1 MRITPSAV
9 SSRLGMS
16 GGMDV
21 HHGATENTESPC
33 GLRALRASVVN
44 SKFHRMNR
52 GLLGAILVS
61 ASTACAVGPGY
72 HRPELGAPA
81 EWRRTDPGMDSLR
94 PFFDSLETSRDTLP
108 LTPNQPPS
116 ARADTTLGNA
126 PVPSDTTADLAWFDL
141 LSDPE
146 LRKLVE
152 TAVSE
157 NRDVRTALA
166 AIEEFRAQYG
176 VAKGDFFPQISLNA
190 QGGRTKNVVGTL
202 GSFTYNQLQA
212 TANLSWELDLFGRIR
227 RSTEAARND
236 LLAERENQRA
246 VVLTL
251 IGDIATAY
259 LQLRELDLELE
270 VARRTLD
277 ANRETLRLARRRF
290 DQGQISE
297 LDVRQFE
304 SEVASPATSVAQLE
318 GQIAQ
323 TENLLSLLIGKN
335 PGRIQRGRPLTEV
348 LAKVAIPAMAP
359 SAMLDRR
366 PDVREAEAQL
376 HAATARIGAAKADL
390 YPSLL
395 VTGDYGT
402 FSQNTEDLFTKRTEI
417 YQILGGISIP
427 LFTGGRVGKQVDV
440 ARARADQ
447 TRYQYEQTV
456 LVALREVEDALAGL
470 RASRNQV
477 AAQQTQ
483 VDALRRGLHLAELR
497 YRAGTSSYLDLLDAQ
512 RSLFSAELS
521 LAQVQGQQATAAVT
535 LYRALGGGWPATPA
549 ESGRA
554 R

>member
-1 MRITPSAV
+1 MSRI
-9 SSRLGMS
+9 M
-16 GGMDV
+16 
-21 HHGATENTESPC
+21 
-33 GLRALRASVVN
+33 
-44 SKFHRMNR
+44 
-52 GLLGAILVS
+52 LGALLIS
-61 ASTACAVGPGY
+61 ASAGCAVGPSY

-94 PFFDSLETSRDTLP
+94 PFFDSLETNRDTLP
-108 LTPNQPPS
+108 LTPNQPPR
-116 ARADTTLGNA
+116 ARADTIAADA
-126 PVPSDTTADLAWFDL
+126 PVPSDTTGDLAWFDL

-146 LRKLVE
+146 LRRLVE
-152 TAVSE
+152 TALRE
-157 NRDVRTALA
+157 NRDVRTAFA
-166 AIEEFRAQYG
+166 VIEEFRAQYG

-190 QGGRTKNVVGTL
+190 QGGRTKNVVGSL

-251 IGDIATAY
+251 IGDIAGSY

-270 VARRTLD
+270 IARRTLD

-304 SEVASPATSVAQLE
+304 SEVASPATSVAQLQ

-335 PGRIQRGRPLTEV
+335 PGGIPRGRPLTEV
-348 LAKVAIPAMAP
+348 LANVEIPAMAP
-359 SAMLDRR
+359 SAMLERR
-366 PDVREAEAQL
+366 PDIRGAEAQL
-376 HAATARIGAAKADL
+376 HAATARVGAAKADL

-402 FSQNTEDLFTKRTEI
+402 FSQNTEDLFTKRSEI
-417 YQILGGISIP
+417 YQILGGLSIP

-447 TRYQYEQTV
+447 SRYQYEQTV

-483 VDALRRGLHLAELR
+483 VDALRRGLYLAEIR

-512 RSLFSAELS
+512 RSLFGAELS

-535 LYRALGGGWPATPA
+535 LYRALGGGWPVTPGK
-549 ESGRA
+549 EP
-554 R
+554 

>member
-1 MRITPSAV
+1 MR
-9 SSRLGMS
+9 
-16 GGMDV
+16 
-21 HHGATENTESPC
+21 
-33 GLRALRASVVN
+33 
-44 SKFHRMNR
+44 RMI
-52 GLLGAILVS
+52 LGALLVS
-61 ASTACAVGPGY
+61 ASAGCAVGPGY
-72 HRPELGAPA
+72 RRPEPAVPA
-81 EWRRTDPGMDSLR
+81 EWRRTDPGVDSLR

-116 ARADTTLGNA
+116 PSADTSPGTT
-126 PVPSDTTADLAWFDL
+126 PVPSDTAADLAWFDL

-146 LRKLVE
+146 LRRLVE
-152 TAVSE
+152 TALRE
-157 NRDVRTALA
+157 NRDVRTAFA
-166 AIEEFRAQYG
+166 AIDEYRAQYG
-176 VAKGDFFPQISLNA
+176 VARGDFFPQITLNA
-190 QGGRTKNVVGTL
+190 QGGRTQTVVGSL
-202 GSFTYNQLQA
+202 GAFTYNQLQA
-212 TANLSWELDLFGRIR
+212 TANLSWELDLWGRIR
-227 RSTEAARND
+227 RSAEAARND
-236 LLAERENQRA
+236 LLAQRENERA

-251 IGDIATAY
+251 IGDVAGSY
-259 LQLRELDLELE
+259 LQLRQLDLELE
-270 VARRTLD
+270 IARRTLD
-277 ANRETLRLARRRF
+277 ANRETYRLARRRF

-304 SEVASPATSVAQLE
+304 SEVASPAASVAQLE

-323 TENLLSLLIGKN
+323 TENLLSLLVGRK
-335 PGRIQRGRPLTEV
+335 PGRIARGRPLTEV
-348 LAKVAIPAMAP
+348 LANVAIPAMAP
-359 SAMLDRR
+359 SAMLERR

-390 YPSLL
+390 FPTLM

-402 FSQNTEDLFTKRTEI
+402 FSQNTDDLFTQQSEI

-427 LFTGGRVGKQVDV
+427 LFTGGKVGKQVDV

-447 TRYQYEQTV
+447 SRYQYQQTV

-497 YRAGTSSYLDLLDAQ
+497 YRSGASSYLDLLDAQ

-535 LYRALGGGWPATPA
+535 LYRALGGGWPVTPA
-549 ESGRA
+549 ESGRP